1 MAAPAAP
8 VIAGCRVCGRAAM
21 VIPGFGVLRNATPV
35 VSWFRLSGCA
45 VPVVAGFGVPGGAAP
60 VVARLGVLRNAA
72 PVVAGLRVSGC
83 PAPVIARLGSSRAG
97 RPGSIVDQLR
107 ALCLARHSDRKLMAE
122 RRIAGQ
128 AGNRRSGGH
137 AAGGDRHSQ
146 DEQKT
151 FHDALL
157 VRSGW

>member
-1 MAAPAAP
+1 MATPAAP

-35 VSWFRLSGCA
+35 VSWFRLSGYA
-45 VPVVAGFGVPGGAAP
+45 VPVVAG
-60 VVARLGVLRNAA
+60 LGVLRNAA

-107 ALCLARHSDRKLMAE
+107 ALCLARHPDRKLMAE